1 MGRITV
7 SEGLERLR
15 KWATRNA
22 KLLVIDADINNNAPG
37 ETLARIAVT
46 ESNELEVSAGGKLFM
61 KDTLDGA
68 KFSEL
73 PETASS
79 KFVDTLEVKFHDGKW
94 LAFREP
100 RQLTKGE

>member
-22 KLLVIDADINNNAPG
+22 ELLVIDADINNNAPG

-46 ESNELEVSAGGKLFM
+46 PGLCTECDRA
-61 KDTLDGA
+61 
-68 KFSEL
+68 
-73 PETASS
+73 P
-79 KFVDTLEVKFHDGKW
+79 H
-94 LAFREP
+94 
-100 RQLTKGE
+100 LTQCD